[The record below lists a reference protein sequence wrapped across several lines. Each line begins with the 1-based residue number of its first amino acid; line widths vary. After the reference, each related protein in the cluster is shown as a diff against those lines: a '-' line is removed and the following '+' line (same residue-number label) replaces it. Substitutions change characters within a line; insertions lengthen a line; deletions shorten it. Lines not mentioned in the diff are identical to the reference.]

1 MADYSFQQL
10 SPHDFELL
18 SRDLVQARDEI
29 QLESFK
35 AGRDQGIDF
44 RYAKGSANLI
54 VQAKHYAGTG
64 LAGLL
69 RELRKEAVKAK
80 KLNPGRYILTTS
92 VGLTPPNKTEIME
105 IFGGLVA
112 EPGDIVGRDDINGL
126 LEQHADIHQ
135 RHHKLWLASRAVL
148 DRVLHNAAKTQS
160 AFDVERV
167 RRDIARYVQNS
178 GYPRAV
184 EMLNDS
190 HVAIISG
197 APGVGKTT
205 LARML
210 LYAFLEQGYEA
221 ISILTDFQTGR
232 ELYQPGKKQIF
243 YFDDFIG
250 ATFLGERASAFTRNE
265 DRAIL
270 DFIEMVRGSKT
281 ARLVMTNSRAYPAT
295 GGRRLGET

>member
-1 MADYSFQQL
+1 MTNYDFQQL

-18 SRDLVQARDEI
+18 SRDLVQTRDGI

-64 LAGLL
+64 LVGLR

-105 IFGGLVA
+105 IFGGLIA
-112 EPGDIVGRDDINGL
+112 EPGDIVGRDDINSL

-135 RHHKLWLASRAVL
+135 RHHKLWLTSRAVL

-160 AFDVERV
+160 DFDVERV
-167 RRDIARYVQNS
+167 QRDIARYVQNS

-184 EMLNDS
+184 EMLNS
-190 HVAIISG
+190 EMSV
-197 APGVGKTT
+197 
-205 LARML
+205 ML
-210 LYAFLEQGYEA
+210 
-221 ISILTDFQTGR
+221 
-232 ELYQPGKKQIF
+232 
-243 YFDDFIG
+243 
-250 ATFLGERASAFTRNE
+250 
-265 DRAIL
+265 
-270 DFIEMVRGSKT
+270 
-281 ARLVMTNSRAYPAT
+281 
-295 GGRRLGET
+295 